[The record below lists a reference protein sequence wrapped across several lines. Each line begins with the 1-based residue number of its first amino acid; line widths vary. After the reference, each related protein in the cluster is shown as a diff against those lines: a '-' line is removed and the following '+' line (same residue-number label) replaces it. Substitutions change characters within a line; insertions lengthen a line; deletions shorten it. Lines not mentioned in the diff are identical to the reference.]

1 MAENNMPQAE
11 IFENAVLLTSVLPL
25 EDDGNFFV
33 AFGAELMI
41 GPTPHGFGLALSYTG
56 GQGEE
61 TQKVFPSHT
70 IKAWDIVKL
79 ISGNENHRATRLRI
93 VVPLPPLPGYSEDN
107 DWLLTFKIA
116 GWHDYRRMKLACRHS
131 SFAGSGQ
138 RLF

>member
-1 MAENNMPQAE
+1 MTVPQAE

-41 GPTPHGFGLALSYTG
+41 GPTLHGFGLALSYTG

-61 TQKVFPSHT
+61 TEKIFPSHT
-70 IKAWDIVKL
+70 IKAWDIVKT
-79 ISGNENHRATRLRI
+79 ISGNENHCATRLRI
-93 VVPLPPLPGYSEDN
+93 VVPLPPLQGFSEGN

-116 GWHDYRRMKLACRHS
+116 GWKDYHRMKVACRQS
-131 SFAGSGQ
+131 SFAGSGHN
-138 RLF
+138 LF